1 MPLTSRKTCL
11 SHGWL
16 SVLSQRA
23 SVQTEPW
30 CQSPQCPKEWWV
42 STEWSVPFP
51 LSLSVAPAVFYRAA
65 SFTRTPHREEG
76 NAQGRAVS
84 ADQSGEISQ
93 KSVCVC
99 VCVGGGGLW
108 EKDKTHKESDYE
120 LSEMEPHDLKHSAQA
135 LSQVFHLAPLAI
147 DYSRVMLS

>member
-1 MPLTSRKTCL
+1 MPLTSCKTCP
-11 SHGWL
+11 SRGWL

-30 CQSPQCPKEWWV
+30 CQSPQCPKGWWV
-42 STEWSVPFP
+42 STECSVPFP

-99 VCVGGGGLW
+99 VCVCVGGGVMRERQNTQREWLW
-108 EKDKTHKESDYE
+108 TVWNGTSWFETLCTGIISSIPFSTPSNW
-120 LSEMEPHDLKHSAQA
+120 LQ
-135 LSQVFHLAPLAI
+135 
-147 DYSRVMLS
+147 